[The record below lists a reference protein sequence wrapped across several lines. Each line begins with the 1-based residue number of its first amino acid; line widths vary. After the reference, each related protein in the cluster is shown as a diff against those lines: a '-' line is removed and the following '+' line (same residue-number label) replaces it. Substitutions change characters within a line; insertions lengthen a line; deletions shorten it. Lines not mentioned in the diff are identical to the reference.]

1 MPLLSFVAAAED
13 DAAMLLGPEL
23 ADVEVLAIGGSPDAS
38 SDPRVRALT
47 APPGGAAA
55 ARNLALDEAAGD
67 YLWFLEPGTRLEPGA
82 LAGVAER
89 LRSAQPDGLLVATGP
104 HQPRARPGPR
114 GRGPPPHPP

>member
-23 ADVEVLAIGGSPDAS
+23 ADVEVLAIGGAPDAS
-38 SDPRVRALT
+38 TDPRVRALT

-67 YLWFLEPGTRLEPGA
+67 YLWFLERGTRLDPRAPAGGAGRPRRAPPGA
-82 LAGVAER
+82 PLGA
-89 LRSAQPDGLLVATGP
+89 
-104 HQPRARPGPR
+104 ARPPPR
-114 GRGPPPHPP
+114 PR